1 MVITYALMEGLENR
15 AEQEPD
21 RVQILKKARVTK
33 LIYENDTVTGVEY
46 EFKGQKYTEKG
57 AVILATG
64 GVSYSQVYPKPSLFR
79 PIPG

>member
-1 MVITYALMEGLENR
+1 MVITYALMEGLENL
-15 AEQEPD
+15 AEKSPD

-33 LIYENDTVTGVEY
+33 LLYENDAVTGVEY

-64 GVSYSQVYPKPSLFR
+64 GGFFLLVGF
-79 PIPG
+79 